1 MRLTNGVEQVLVFRF
16 EFYFFCDGSE
26 GSNGREEFGGL
37 FIVFIFLGT
46 DFGPH
51 LNSITNSI

>member
-1 MRLTNGVEQVLVFRF
+1 MFRF